1 MESYREVDGKWN
13 KARHLVMA
21 VLDRNLQKTIRKM
34 YIKAKD
40 KNLLSNAGCGGF

>member
-21 VLDRNLQKTIRKM
+21 VLDRNLVMQVAEVSER
-34 YIKAKD
+34 
-40 KNLLSNAGCGGF
+40 